1 MKSFKNRKGS
11 AIITAVGMGIV
22 LLIVIAGVFSF
33 SKYRT
38 QTVVNESKKVKALA
52 LAEAGLEVALGELFN
67 NSSFQTHEV
76 IKPNNS
82 EEELT
87 WKDGNP
93 ITRELSLEANTSNDH
108 NFQEDSS
115 KSGTISGTLGDG
127 KFKVRVGNIPY
138 QDNPNT
144 KAIDESKAY
153 VFIEAMGKYDKT
165 VRKVVAVVNRR
176 YPAREFLMFDGGV
189 LSLIY
194 GQSQDKTVTENVFSI
209 GHLYGDKGIEISKIT
224 MEGHSGSFDGTDQ
237 RLDCI
242 GAILSGKGGIF
253 FYSPIRA
260 KFKTKTGVEKDFTI
274 QPNSPFPSGSSGY
287 DNAEA
292 EAYGQFPESIRNTK
306 PSIPEELKPWIKDG
320 NDWDGIK
327 LPQPDFAKY
336 KEKAKEGGFNT
347 DSFVTKYCIHKGW
360 KDGTSGKTVDTLDVV
375 YLDFG
380 SNIRD
385 AKVNKDNF
393 PSNGYFY
400 SDKDIVIKGNPPK
413 DLTIVS
419 EKNVFIA
426 GDFNQAGDPKEPNEK
441 YGFPQIYESGDNALK
456 STNYSKECMQL
467 FERDKDIKNGDFRH
481 HVAATVIAK
490 ERIVYDHRSPVDC
503 FENELYPYLKYELAK
518 AISDT
523 DLSETEAEKVFTPGD
538 TSINVTASSS
548 FDGFK
553 NKIGSFTDIF
563 KLSNSDELANELKEV
578 YDHTN
583 EGKFTDKDLDDLTQK
598 AWPIYV
604 KDYEGGDS
612 GLKGQPRTTKVEEQG
627 IYQLLFKL
635 REKMSGEKM
644 GGKNITKQGG
654 YLCYPEM
661 TTNGMFVSCGKQAN
675 TFYAGPTSSKFYDEI
690 GFANITSNYIGA
702 WHTSTPGFV
711 HRTFGSETNLR
722 LYDVV
727 KHPKDGGN
735 NYYPPTRHK
744 VYDYTLPFIG
754 DYSDNP
760 LELTGFVVLS
770 WQDLTASEE
779 EFEAF

>member
-1 MKSFKNRKGS
+1 MKSLKNRKGS

-76 IKPNNS
+76 IKPNSS

-87 WKDGNP
+87 WKDNNP

-153 VFIEAMGKYDKT
+153 VFIEAMGMYDKT
-165 VRKVVAVVNRR
+165 VRRIVAVVNRR

-194 GQSQDKTVTENVFSI
+194 GQAKNPSITENVFSI

-224 MEGHSGSFDGTDQ
+224 MEEHNGGFSGTDQ
-237 RLDCI
+237 RLDNI

-253 FYSPIRA
+253 FYSPIKA
-260 KFKTKTGVEKDFTI
+260 KFKTKNGVEKDFTI
-274 QPNSPFPSGSSGY
+274 QPNSSFPSGSSGY

-292 EAYGQFPESIRNTK
+292 EKFGQFPESLRNTI
-306 PSIPEELKPWIKDG
+306 PSIPEDLKPWIKDK

-336 KEKAKEGGFNT
+336 KNKAKEGGFNT
-347 DSFVTKYCIHKGW
+347 DSFAAKYSIHKGW
-360 KDGTSGKTVDTLDVV
+360 KDGTSGESQDSLDVV

-380 SNIRD
+380 NNIHEG
-385 AKVNKDNF
+385 KVTKNNF

-413 DLTIVS
+413 DCFIVS

-426 GDFNQAGDPKEPNEK
+426 GDFNQAGDPREVNEK
-441 YGFPQIYESGDNALK
+441 YGFPQIYKSGDSALK
-456 STNYSKECMQL
+456 STNYNEECMQL
-467 FERDKDIKNGDFRH
+467 FERDKDIKDGEFRH

-503 FENELYPYLKYELAK
+503 FENELYPFLKYELAK
-518 AISDT
+518 AISET
-523 DLSETEAEKVFTPGD
+523 DLSESEAEKVFTPGD

-553 NKIGSFTDIF
+553 NKIGSFTAIF
-563 KLSNSDELANELKEV
+563 KLSNPDELAENLKSV
-578 YDHTN
+578 YDQTN
-583 EGKFTDKDLDDLTQK
+583 EGKFSDKDLDELTKK
-598 AWPIYV
+598 AWDTY
-604 KDYEGGDS
+604 KTDFEGGDS
-612 GLKGQPRTTKVEEQG
+612 NLKGQPRTTELNEQG
-627 IYQLLFKL
+627 VYQLLLNL
-635 REKMSGEKM
+635 RKKMSGDEK
-644 GGKNITKQGG
+644 GSSNITKQGG

-661 TTNGMFVSCGKQAN
+661 TTNGMFISCGKQAN

-690 GFANITSNYIGA
+690 GYAGITSNYIGA
-702 WHTSTPGFV
+702 WSTSTSGFV

-727 KHPKDGGN
+727 KHPKETGN

-744 VYDYTLPFIG
+744 VYDYTLPFMG
-754 DYSDNP
+754 DYSNNP